1 LIISYIKMNNL
12 FITFEGGDGS
22 GKSTQVNLLK
32 DYLDNLNFE
41 TIKTR
46 EPGGTP
52 SAEILRDL
60 LTTGEVE
67 KWAPMSEALLMWA
80 SRYEHLIQVIEP
92 ALNSGKNVICDRF
105 YDSTYAYQ
113 GVAHNLG
120 IDKMEKLKKII
131 IGDIEPDITFVL
143 DIDPKVGLKRSLDR
157 SDKENRFESYNIDFH
172 NNIRRAFLEIAKKNK
187 DRCIVV
193 DAALNEQEINNLI
206 ITVIDNLI
214 ADK

>member
-1 LIISYIKMNNL
+1 MNNL

-67 KWAPMSEALLMWA
+67 KWTPMSEALLMWA

-131 IGDIEPDITFVL
+131 IGDIEPDVTFIL

-157 SDKENRFESYNIDFH
+157 SNQENRFESYNIDFH
-172 NNIRRAFLEIAKKNK
+172 NNIRNAFLEIAKKNK
-187 DRCIVV
+187 DRCVV
-193 DAALNEQEINNLI
+193 IDASLNEQEINNLI
-206 ITVIDNLI
+206 IAVIDNI
-214 ADK
+214 MADK

>member
-1 LIISYIKMNNL
+1 MNNL

-67 KWAPMSEALLMWA
+67 KWTPMSEALLMWA

-131 IGDIEPDITFVL
+131 IGDIEPDVTFVL

-157 SDKENRFESYNIDFH
+157 PNQENRFESYNIDFH
-172 NNIRRAFLEIAKKNK
+172 NKIRSAFLEIANKNK
-187 DRCIVV
+187 NRCVV
-193 DAALNEQEINNLI
+193 IDASLNEQEINNLI

-214 ADK
+214 TDK

>member
-1 LIISYIKMNNL
+1 MNNL

-67 KWAPMSEALLMWA
+67 KWTPMSEALLMWA

-131 IGDIEPDITFVL
+131 IGDIEPDVTFVL

-157 SDKENRFESYNIDFH
+157 PNQENRFESYNIDFH
-172 NNIRRAFLEIAKKNK
+172 NKIRSAFLEIAKKNK
-187 DRCIVV
+187 NRCVVV
-193 DAALNEQEINNLI
+193 DASLNEQEIKNLI

-214 ADK
+214 TDK

>member
-1 LIISYIKMNNL
+1 MNNL

-32 DYLDNLNFE
+32 EYLDNLNFE

-67 KWAPMSEALLMWA
+67 KWTPMSEALLMWA

-131 IGDIEPDITFVL
+131 IGDIEPDVTFVL

-157 SDKENRFESYNIDFH
+157 SNQENRFESYNIDFH
-172 NNIRRAFLEIAKKNK
+172 NKIRSAFLEIAKKNK
-187 DRCIVV
+187 NRCVVV
-193 DAALNEQEINNLI
+193 DASLNEQEINNLI

-214 ADK
+214 TDK

>member
-1 LIISYIKMNNL
+1 MNNL

-67 KWAPMSEALLMWA
+67 KWTPMSEALLMWA

-131 IGDIEPDITFVL
+131 IGDIEPDVTFVL
-143 DIDPKVGLKRSLDR
+143 DIDPKVGLKRSLNR
-157 SDKENRFESYNIDFH
+157 PNQENRFESYNIDFH
-172 NNIRRAFLEIAKKNK
+172 NKIRSAFLEIAKKNK
-187 DRCIVV
+187 NRCVVV
-193 DAALNEQEINNLI
+193 DASLNEQEINNLI

-214 ADK
+214 TDK

>member
-1 LIISYIKMNNL
+1 MNNL

-32 DYLDNLNFE
+32 DHLDNLNFE

-60 LTTGEVE
+60 LTTGKVE
-67 KWAPMSEALLMWA
+67 KWTPMSEALLMWA

-131 IGDIEPDITFVL
+131 IGDIEPDVTFIL

-157 SDKENRFESYNIDFH
+157 SNQENRFESYNIDFH
-172 NNIRRAFLEIAKKNK
+172 NKIRSAFLEIAKKNK
-187 DRCIVV
+187 NRCVV
-193 DAALNEQEINNLI
+193 IDASLNEQEINNLI

-214 ADK
+214 TDKQEE

>member
-1 LIISYIKMNNL
+1 MNNL

-67 KWAPMSEALLMWA
+67 KWTPMSEALLMWA

-157 SDKENRFESYNIDFH
+157 SNQENRFESYNIDFH
-172 NNIRRAFLEIAKKNK
+172 NKIRSAFLEIAKKNIN
-187 DRCIVV
+187 RCVV
-193 DAALNEQEINNLI
+193 IDASLNEQEINNLI
-206 ITVIDNLI
+206 ITAIDNLCLI
-214 ADK
+214 NKRNN

>member
-1 LIISYIKMNNL
+1 MNNL

-67 KWAPMSEALLMWA
+67 KWTPMSEALLMWA
-80 SRYEHLIQVIEP
+80 ARYEHLIQVIEP

-143 DIDPKVGLKRSLDR
+143 DIDPKLGLKRSLDR
-157 SDKENRFESYNIDFH
+157 SNQENRFESYNIDFH
-172 NNIRRAFLEIAKKNK
+172 NKIRSAFLEIAKKNK
-187 DRCIVV
+187 NRCVVV
-193 DAALNEQEINNLI
+193 DASLNEQEINNLI

-214 ADK
+214 TDK

>member
-1 LIISYIKMNNL
+1 MNNL

-22 GKSTQVNLLK
+22 GKSTQANLLK
-32 DYLDNLNFE
+32 DYLENLNFE

-67 KWAPMSEALLMWA
+67 KWTPMSEALLMWA

-131 IGDIEPDITFVL
+131 IGDIEPDVTFVL

-157 SDKENRFESYNIDFH
+157 SNQENRFESYNIDFH
-172 NNIRRAFLEIAKKNK
+172 NKIRSAFLEIAKKNK
-187 DRCIVV
+187 NRCVVV
-193 DAALNEQEINNLI
+193 DASLNEQEINNLI

-214 ADK
+214 TDK

>member
-1 LIISYIKMNNL
+1 MNNL

-67 KWAPMSEALLMWA
+67 KWTPMSEALLMWA

-157 SDKENRFESYNIDFH
+157 SNQENRFESYNIDFH
-172 NNIRRAFLEIAKKNK
+172 NKIRSAFLEIAKKNK
-187 DRCIVV
+187 NRCVV
-193 DAALNEQEINNLI
+193 IDASLNEQEINNLI
-206 ITVIDNLI
+206 ITAIDNLMS
-214 ADK
+214 DK

>member
-1 LIISYIKMNNL
+1 MNNL

-67 KWAPMSEALLMWA
+67 KWTPMSEALLMWA

-131 IGDIEPDITFVL
+131 IGDIEPDVTFVL

-157 SDKENRFESYNIDFH
+157 SNQENRFESYNIDFH
-172 NNIRRAFLEIAKKNK
+172 NKIRSAFLEIAKKNK
-187 DRCIVV
+187 NRCVV
-193 DAALNEQEINNLI
+193 IDASLNEQKINNLI
-206 ITVIDNLI
+206 ITIIDNLI
-214 ADK
+214 NDK

>member
-1 LIISYIKMNNL
+1 MNNL

-67 KWAPMSEALLMWA
+67 KWTPMSEALLMWA

-131 IGDIEPDITFVL
+131 IGDIEPDVTFVL

-157 SDKENRFESYNIDFH
+157 SNQENRFESYNIDFH
-172 NNIRRAFLEIAKKNK
+172 NKIRSAFLEIAKKNK
-187 DRCIVV
+187 NRCVVV
-193 DAALNEQEINNLI
+193 DASLNEQEINNLI
-206 ITVIDNLI
+206 ITAIDNLMS
-214 ADK
+214 DK

>member
-1 LIISYIKMNNL
+1 MNNL

-67 KWAPMSEALLMWA
+67 KWTPMSEALLMWA
-80 SRYEHLIQVIEP
+80 SRYEHLIQIIEP

-131 IGDIEPDITFVL
+131 IGDIEPDVTFVL
-143 DIDPKVGLKRSLDR
+143 DIDPKVGLKRSLDI
-157 SDKENRFESYNIDFH
+157 SSQENRFESYNIDFH
-172 NNIRRAFLEIAKKNK
+172 NKIRSAFLEIAKKNK
-187 DRCIVV
+187 NRCVV
-193 DAALNEQEINNLI
+193 IDASLNEQEINNLI

-214 ADK
+214 TDK

>member
-1 LIISYIKMNNL
+1 MNNL

-67 KWAPMSEALLMWA
+67 KWTPMSEALLMWA

-131 IGDIEPDITFVL
+131 IGDIEPDVTFVL

-157 SDKENRFESYNIDFH
+157 SNQENRFESYNIDFH
-172 NNIRRAFLEIAKKNK
+172 NKIRSAFLEIAKKNIN
-187 DRCIVV
+187 RCVV
-193 DAALNEQEINNLI
+193 IDASLNEQEINNLI
-206 ITVIDNLI
+206 ITAIDNLMS
-214 ADK
+214 DK

>member
-1 LIISYIKMNNL
+1 MNNL

-67 KWAPMSEALLMWA
+67 KWTPMSEALLMWA

-157 SDKENRFESYNIDFH
+157 SNQENRFESYNIDFH
-172 NNIRRAFLEIAKKNK
+172 NKIRSAFLEIANKNK
-187 DRCIVV
+187 NRCVV
-193 DAALNEQEINNLI
+193 IDASLNEQEINNLI

-214 ADK
+214 TDK

>member
-1 LIISYIKMNNL
+1 MNNL

-32 DYLDNLNFE
+32 DYLENLNFE

-67 KWAPMSEALLMWA
+67 KWTPMSEALLMWA

-131 IGDIEPDITFVL
+131 IGDIEPDVTFVL

-157 SDKENRFESYNIDFH
+157 FNQENRFESYNIDFH
-172 NNIRRAFLEIAKKNK
+172 NKIRSAFLEIAKKNIN
-187 DRCIVV
+187 RCVV
-193 DAALNEQEINNLI
+193 IDASLNEQEINNLI
-206 ITVIDNLI
+206 ITAIDNLMS
-214 ADK
+214 DK

>member
-1 LIISYIKMNNL
+1 MNNL

-32 DYLDNLNFE
+32 DYLENLNFE

-67 KWAPMSEALLMWA
+67 KWTPMSEALLMWA

-131 IGDIEPDITFVL
+131 IGDIEPDVTFVL

-157 SDKENRFESYNIDFH
+157 PNQENRFESYNIDFH
-172 NNIRRAFLEIAKKNK
+172 NKIRSAFLEIAKKNK
-187 DRCIVV
+187 NRCVVV
-193 DAALNEQEINNLI
+193 DASLNEQEINNLI

-214 ADK
+214 TDK

>member
-1 LIISYIKMNNL
+1 MNNL

-67 KWAPMSEALLMWA
+67 KWTPMSEALLMWA

-131 IGDIEPDITFVL
+131 IGDIEPDVTFVL

-157 SDKENRFESYNIDFH
+157 PNQENRFESYNIDFH
-172 NNIRRAFLEIAKKNK
+172 NKIRSAFLEIAKKNK
-187 DRCIVV
+187 NRCIVV
-193 DAALNEQEINNLI
+193 DASLNEQEINNLI

-214 ADK
+214 TDK

>member
-1 LIISYIKMNNL
+1 MKMNNL

-67 KWAPMSEALLMWA
+67 KWTPMSEALLMWA

-131 IGDIEPDITFVL
+131 IGDIEPDVTFVL

-157 SDKENRFESYNIDFH
+157 SNQENRFESYNIDFH
-172 NNIRRAFLEIAKKNK
+172 NKIRSAFLEIAKKNK
-187 DRCIVV
+187 NRCVVV
-193 DAALNEQEINNLI
+193 DASLNEQEINNLI

-214 ADK
+214 TDK

>member
-1 LIISYIKMNNL
+1 MNNL

-67 KWAPMSEALLMWA
+67 KWTPMSEALLMWA

-92 ALNSGKNVICDRF
+92 ALNLGKNVICDRF

-131 IGDIEPDITFVL
+131 IGDIEPDVTFVL

-157 SDKENRFESYNIDFH
+157 SNQENRFESYNIDFH
-172 NNIRRAFLEIAKKNK
+172 NKIRSAFLEIAKKNK
-187 DRCIVV
+187 NRCVVV
-193 DAALNEQEINNLI
+193 DASLNEQEINNLI

-214 ADK
+214 TDK

>member
-1 LIISYIKMNNL
+1 MNNL

-32 DYLDNLNFE
+32 EYLDNLNFE

-67 KWAPMSEALLMWA
+67 KWTPMSEALLMWA

-131 IGDIEPDITFVL
+131 IGDIEPDVTFVL
-143 DIDPKVGLKRSLDR
+143 DIDPKLGLKRSLDR
-157 SDKENRFESYNIDFH
+157 SNQENRFENYNIDFH
-172 NNIRRAFLEIAKKNK
+172 NKIRSAFLEIAKKNK
-187 DRCIVV
+187 NRCVVV
-193 DAALNEQEINNLI
+193 DASLNEQEINNLI

-214 ADK
+214 TDK

>member
-1 LIISYIKMNNL
+1 MNNL

-67 KWAPMSEALLMWA
+67 KWTPMSEALLMWA

-131 IGDIEPDITFVL
+131 IGDIEPDVTFVL
-143 DIDPKVGLKRSLDR
+143 DIDPKLGLKRSLDR
-157 SDKENRFESYNIDFH
+157 SNQENRFENYNIDFH
-172 NNIRRAFLEIAKKNK
+172 NKIRSAFLEIAKKNK
-187 DRCIVV
+187 NRCVVV
-193 DAALNEQEINNLI
+193 DASLNEQEINNLI

-214 ADK
+214 TDK

>member
-1 LIISYIKMNNL
+1 MNNL

-67 KWAPMSEALLMWA
+67 KWTPMSEALLMWA

-92 ALNSGKNVICDRF
+92 ALNSGKNVISDRF

-131 IGDIEPDITFVL
+131 IGDIEPDVTFVL

-157 SDKENRFESYNIDFH
+157 SNQENRFESYNIDFH
-172 NNIRRAFLEIAKKNK
+172 NKIRSAFLEIAKKNK
-187 DRCIVV
+187 NRCVV
-193 DAALNEQEINNLI
+193 IDASLNEQEINNLI

-214 ADK
+214 TDKQEE

>member
-1 LIISYIKMNNL
+1 MNNL

-22 GKSTQVNLLK
+22 GKSTQVNLIK

-67 KWAPMSEALLMWA
+67 KWTPMSEALLMWA

-131 IGDIEPDITFVL
+131 IGDIEPDVTFVL

-157 SDKENRFESYNIDFH
+157 PNQENRFESYNIDFH
-172 NNIRRAFLEIAKKNK
+172 NKIRSAFLEIAKKNNN
-187 DRCIVV
+187 RCVVV
-193 DAALNEQEINNLI
+193 DASLNEQEINNLI

-214 ADK
+214 TDK

>member
-1 LIISYIKMNNL
+1 MNNL

-67 KWAPMSEALLMWA
+67 KWTPMSEALLMWA

-143 DIDPKVGLKRSLDR
+143 DIDPKLGLKRSLDR
-157 SDKENRFESYNIDFH
+157 SNQENRFESYNIDFH
-172 NNIRRAFLEIAKKNK
+172 NKIRSAFLEIAKKNIN
-187 DRCIVV
+187 RCVV
-193 DAALNEQEINNLI
+193 IDASLNEQEINDLI
-206 ITVIDNLI
+206 ITAIDNVMT
-214 ADK
+214 DK

>member
-1 LIISYIKMNNL
+1 MNNL

-60 LTTGEVE
+60 VTTGEVG
-67 KWAPMSEALLMWA
+67 KWTPMSEALLMWA

-131 IGDIEPDITFVL
+131 IGDIEPDVTFVL

-157 SDKENRFESYNIDFH
+157 SNQENRFESYNIDFH
-172 NNIRRAFLEIAKKNK
+172 NKIRSAFLEIAKKNK
-187 DRCIVV
+187 NRCVVV
-193 DAALNEQEINNLI
+193 DASLNEQEINNLI

-214 ADK
+214 TDK

>member
-1 LIISYIKMNNL
+1 MNNL

-32 DYLDNLNFE
+32 DYLENLNFE

-67 KWAPMSEALLMWA
+67 KWTPMSEALLMWA

-157 SDKENRFESYNIDFH
+157 SNQENRFESYNIDFH
-172 NNIRRAFLEIAKKNK
+172 NKIRSAFLEIAKKNK
-187 DRCIVV
+187 NRCVVV
-193 DAALNEQEINNLI
+193 DASLNEQEINNLI

-214 ADK
+214 TYK

>member
-1 LIISYIKMNNL
+1 MNNL

-67 KWAPMSEALLMWA
+67 KWTPMSEALLMWA

-120 IDKMEKLKKII
+120 IYKMEKLKKII
-131 IGDIEPDITFVL
+131 IGDIEPDVTFVL

-157 SDKENRFESYNIDFH
+157 SNQENRFESYNIDFH
-172 NNIRRAFLEIAKKNK
+172 NKIRSAFLEIAKKNK
-187 DRCIVV
+187 NRCVVV
-193 DAALNEQEINNLI
+193 DASLNEQEINNLI

-214 ADK
+214 TDK

>member
-1 LIISYIKMNNL
+1 MNIL

-67 KWAPMSEALLMWA
+67 KWTPMSEALLMWA

-131 IGDIEPDITFVL
+131 IGDIEPDVTFVL

-157 SDKENRFESYNIDFH
+157 SNQENRFESYNIDFH
-172 NNIRRAFLEIAKKNK
+172 NKIRSAFLEIAKKNK
-187 DRCIVV
+187 NRCVVV
-193 DAALNEQEINNLI
+193 DASLNEQEISNLI

-214 ADK
+214 TDK

>member
-1 LIISYIKMNNL
+1 MNNL

-67 KWAPMSEALLMWA
+67 KWTPMSEALLMWA

-113 GVAHNLG
+113 GVSHNLG
-120 IDKMEKLKKII
+120 IYKMEKLKKII
-131 IGDIEPDITFVL
+131 IGDIEPDVTFVL

-157 SDKENRFESYNIDFH
+157 PNQENRFESYNIDFH
-172 NNIRRAFLEIAKKNK
+172 NKIRSAFLEIAKKNK
-187 DRCIVV
+187 NRCVVV
-193 DAALNEQEINNLI
+193 DASLNEQEINNLI

-214 ADK
+214 TDK

>member
-1 LIISYIKMNNL
+1 MNNL

-80 SRYEHLIQVIEP
+80 SRYEHLIQVIKP

-157 SDKENRFESYNIDFH
+157 YNKENRFESYNIDFH
-172 NNIRRAFLEIAKKNK
+172 NNIRSAFLEIAKKNK

>member
-1 LIISYIKMNNL
+1 MNNL

-67 KWAPMSEALLMWA
+67 KWTPMSEALLMWA

-120 IDKMEKLKKII
+120 IDKMEKLKKIV
-131 IGDIEPDITFVL
+131 IGDIEPDVTFVL

-157 SDKENRFESYNIDFH
+157 SNQENRFESYSIDFH
-172 NNIRRAFLEIAKKNK
+172 NKIRSAFLEIAKKNK
-187 DRCIVV
+187 NRCVVV
-193 DAALNEQEINNLI
+193 DASLNEQEINNLI

-214 ADK
+214 TDK

>member
-1 LIISYIKMNNL
+1 MNNL

-32 DYLDNLNFE
+32 NYLDNLNFE

-67 KWAPMSEALLMWA
+67 KWTPMSEALLMWA

-131 IGDIEPDITFVL
+131 IGDIEPDVTFIL

-157 SDKENRFESYNIDFH
+157 PNQENRFESYNIDFH
-172 NNIRRAFLEIAKKNK
+172 NKIRSAFLEIAKKNK
-187 DRCIVV
+187 NRCVVV
-193 DAALNEQEINNLI
+193 DASLNEQEINNLI

-214 ADK
+214 TDK

>member
-1 LIISYIKMNNL
+1 MNNL

-60 LTTGEVE
+60 LTTGKVE
-67 KWAPMSEALLMWA
+67 KWTPMSEALLMWA

-131 IGDIEPDITFVL
+131 IGDIEPDVTFIL

-157 SDKENRFESYNIDFH
+157 SNQENRFESYNIDFH
-172 NNIRRAFLEIAKKNK
+172 NNIRSAFLDIAKKNK
-187 DRCIVV
+187 DRCVLV
-193 DAALNEQEINNLI
+193 DASLNEQEINNLI
-206 ITVIDNLI
+206 ISVINNLI

>member
-1 LIISYIKMNNL
+1 MNNL

-60 LTTGEVE
+60 LTTGKVE
-67 KWAPMSEALLMWA
+67 KWTPMSEALLMWA

-131 IGDIEPDITFVL
+131 IGDIEPDVTFVL

-157 SDKENRFESYNIDFH
+157 SNQENRFESYNIDFH
-172 NNIRRAFLEIAKKNK
+172 NKIRSAFLEIAKKNK
-187 DRCIVV
+187 NRCVVV
-193 DAALNEQEINNLI
+193 DASLNEQEINNLI

-214 ADK
+214 TDK

>member
-1 LIISYIKMNNL
+1 MMNNL

-67 KWAPMSEALLMWA
+67 KWTPMSEALLMWA

-143 DIDPKVGLKRSLDR
+143 DIDPKAGLKRSLDR
-157 SDKENRFESYNIDFH
+157 SNQENRFESYNIDFH
-172 NNIRRAFLEIAKKNK
+172 NNIRSAFLEIAKKNK
-187 DRCIVV
+187 DRCIVI
-193 DAALNEQEINNLI
+193 DATLNKQEINNLI

-214 ADK
+214 ADKKEE